1 MNIKTYQKLKFLIV
15 FYASTL
21 MAISVY
27 SGNILLGL
35 IGVISGLIFL
45 TFLKRITKQKVEDER
60 TEQISLRAYK
70 STYLVLTSV
79 LLISSILLITF
90 GVKGRVEAT
99 YVTALGIILSYITI
113 FIVLLYSLFFYYFS
127 KKI

>member
-1 MNIKTYQKLKFLIV
+1 
-15 FYASTL
+15 